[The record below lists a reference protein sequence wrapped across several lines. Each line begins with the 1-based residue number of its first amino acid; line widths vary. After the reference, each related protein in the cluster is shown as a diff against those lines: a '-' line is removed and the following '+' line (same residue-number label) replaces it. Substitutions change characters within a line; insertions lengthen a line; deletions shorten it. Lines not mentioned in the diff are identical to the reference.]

1 MTVPQIYSASTARSP
16 QPAPTAPHNL
26 RPPSSTASSHDG
38 ALACL
43 PLERE
48 RISQCV
54 VQPAHRAGRGGFALS
69 QLETE
74 GALALVQGISEFMC

>member
-1 MTVPQIYSASTARSP
+1 MTVPKYIRRPRPDHRNRRRLHRTTFGLRQ
-16 QPAPTAPHNL
+16 APCRATM
-26 RPPSSTASSHDG
+26 G
-38 ALACL
+38 FACL

-48 RISQCV
+48 RVSQCV
-54 VQPAHRAGRGGFALS
+54 VQPAHRAGHGEFALS